1 MLAAEERA
9 GASHLLRSLA
19 ILRASRERL
28 SVVLAAPDD
37 RSLRED
43 HKDGETGIWRMLET
57 LPAGAV
63 AWQPGGIAK
72 LENGSTIQLTT
83 WEEAKRRPADVLL
96 LDDADDLP
104 LPDFQRLRERAL
116 QGPDRSGGLP
126 RLVVVSHRPEEGW
139 IREHWRALNGEGVRV
154 ELLASELPERLRG
167 PAIVVAQESF
177 GDFIA
182 RVHPAYEW
190 YPHDELQVETG
201 QRVIDGEITRLI
213 VCAPPR
219 YRKSLVWSRF
229 LPAHVTKIRPDEWFS
244 VVSATADLA
253 LILSGDARAF
263 YRSSGG
269 VFRTDSQDKALW
281 RTTKG
286 GGMWAR
292 GVGGW
297 VLGVGMDMGVF
308 DDPFASWKEAQKVG
322 VQDEVETYFWKDFL
336 GRRELR
342 PVGAGRVP
350 IIVNHQRLAEKD
362 LIGRLLKREEE
373 GKHPPEGWHVLN
385 LPALKRPRRV
395 AFPKNV
401 TVIPDLARWDGGGE
415 KRERADGEP
424 LCPQLLDQ
432 DVEGLLRLEAG
443 DQRLF
448 AATHQQD
455 PFPDAGGGLFERWWW
470 SFICPRE
477 RVEAIAQW
485 IGTRREMY
493 REGVRQAEA
502 VQVAALLTPLILALM
517 EAGEIPVLH
526 REARAW
532 DIAAAL
538 LGEGDAS
545 ASVRGGVTLRRGL
558 QEIIFTH
565 AEEYHYP
572 GHAVPDLIFET
583 AMQDGPGV
591 DVILPQEPAAA
602 GKILIGNTS
611 GTSPGLLQIRLE
623 AAGFRVV
630 VVPTGGSKRVRA
642 NPHAGAAMPPRNAQ
656 GIEDGRMGRCY
667 LLPATAPLPGRTDGW
682 NWNTLF
688 CERHQ
693 AFDGVT
699 KPLDLVDAASYL
711 FSELD
716 GGSFLTSGIR

>member
-1 MLAAEERA
+1 MLAGLFPGQQRAALTRGREIVLAAEGRA

-63 AWQPGGIAK
+63 IWQPGGIAK
-72 LENGSTIQLTT
+72 LENGSTIQLAT

-116 QGPDRSGGLP
+116 QGPDRGGGLP

-139 IREHWRALNGEGVRV
+139 IREHWRSLNGEGVRV

-167 PAIVVAQESF
+167 PAIVAAQESF

-190 YPHDELQVETG
+190 YPHDELMVETA
-201 QRVIDGEITRLI
+201 QRVIDGEITRLL
-213 VCAPPR
+213 VMAPPR
-219 YRKSLVWSRF
+219 YRKSLVWARF
-229 LPAHVTKIRPDEWFS
+229 LPAHFEAIRPDEWVA
-244 VVSATADLA
+244 VVSAAATLA
-253 LILSGDARAF
+253 EMMSGDARAF
-263 YRSSGG
+263 YRAAGLP
-269 VFRTDSQDKALW
+269 FRTDSQDKSLW
-281 RTTKG
+281 RTPKG

-297 VLGVGMDMGVF
+297 ALGVGFDLGII
-308 DDPFASWKEAQKVG
+308 DDPFASWEEAQKVG
-322 VQDEVETYFWKDFL
+322 VQEAVESYFWKTFMS
-336 GRRELR
+336 RRELR
-342 PVGAGRVP
+342 QEGRVP
-350 IIVNHQRLAEKD
+350 VIVNHQRLAEGD
-362 LIGRLLKREEE
+362 LAGRILKRELE
-373 GKHPPEGWHVLN
+373 GKHPPEGWHVLS
-385 LPALKRPRRV
+385 LPALKRARRV
-395 AFPKNV
+395 AFPQTV
-401 TVIPDLARWDGGGE
+401 TVIPDAARWDGGPE
-415 KRERADGEP
+415 KRERREGEA
-424 LCPQLLDQ
+424 LCPQLVDQ

-477 RVEAIAQW
+477 RVELARLGLAPSDL
-485 IGTRREMY
+485 TR
-493 REGVRQAEA
+493 
-502 VQVAALLTPLILALM
+502 LILALM

-545 ASVRGGVTLRRGL
+545 ASVRGGVALRRGL
-558 QEIIFTH
+558 QEIVFTD
-565 AEEYHYP
+565 AQEYHYP

-611 GTSPGLLQIRLE
+611 GTSPGLLQVRLE

-656 GIEDGRMGRCY
+656 GVEDGRMGRCY
-667 LLPATAPLPGRTDGW
+667 LLPGT
-682 NWNTLF
+682 WNTLF